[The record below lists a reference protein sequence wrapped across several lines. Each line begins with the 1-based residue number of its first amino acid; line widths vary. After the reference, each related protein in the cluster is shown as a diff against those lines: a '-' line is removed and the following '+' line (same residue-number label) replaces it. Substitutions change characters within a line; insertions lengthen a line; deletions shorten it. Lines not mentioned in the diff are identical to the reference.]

1 MSTNTNQAITQEVQ
15 SLLAEAIQVPLEL
28 VTDDL
33 TFGDLPQWDSLGHM
47 EILVH
52 LEEKFGVEVNAETI
66 ARLTSIP
73 EIVRY
78 LNENERTT

>member
-1 MSTNTNQAITQEVQ
+1 MLFSRIQ

-28 VTDDL
+28 VTADL
-33 TFGDLPQWDSLGHM
+33 SFGDLPQWDSLGHM
-47 EILVH
+47 EIMVR

-66 ARLTSIP
+66 AQLISIP

-78 LNENERTT
+78 IEHNGQ